1 MLEIM
6 KIGDTAIPIQSL
18 RRRYKEL
25 QGQDP
30 NTESSKMESEFAVSP
45 NVHVCSYCMIGC
57 GLSIH
62 EPDWMVSSTNRI
74 R

>member
-6 KIGDTAIPIQSL
+6 KVGDTEIPIQSL

-45 NVHVCSYCMIGC
+45 NIHSYCMVGC
-57 GLSIH
+57 GLSIR
-62 EPDWMVSSTNRI
+62 EPEWMVSFTNRI

>member
-1 MLEIM
+1 M
-6 KIGDTAIPIQSL
+6 KIGDTEIPIQSL

-45 NVHVCSYCMIGC
+45 NIATAWLGVVYLYMYLNGWSLPQTELDK
-57 GLSIH
+57 LS
-62 EPDWMVSSTNRI
+62 
-74 R
+74 